1 MTSPTPN
8 DTSDRIR
15 PVLKQAEDS
24 LEHHLEEA
32 CEVKEDGVQGESTE
46 ELLRL
51 EDELLAAAR
60 AVERTVTI
68 RKVLEASACPDEET
82 GAAAAAAG
90 AGAGAEKEEASC
102 LVREFADRSGR
113 PWRVWQVK
121 PGRSR
126 EGLHGER
133 MLAAFTTGWLAFEA
147 LDDGTRRRLVGTV
160 EGWEDRP
167 DEELIPLLE
176 TAVEVPKRT
185 ERAKE
190 RGGAEQGPGEQARG
204 EQARG
209 EPAPG

>member
-8 DTSDRIR
+8 DTSHRIR

-46 ELLRL
+46 DLLRL

-60 AVERTVTI
+60 AVERTETI
-68 RKVLEASACPDEET
+68 RKVLEASACPDEEA
-82 GAAAAAAG
+82 GATAAAAG
-90 AGAGAEKEEASC
+90 GEKGEASC

-160 EGWEDRP
+160 EGWEERP

-190 RGGAEQGPGEQARG
+190 RGAGERA
-204 EQARG
+204 AD

>member
-8 DTSDRIR
+8 DAAERIR

-32 CEVKEDGVQGESTE
+32 CDVRADGVQGESTE

-82 GAAAAAAG
+82 IAQGGENGAAP
-90 AGAGAEKEEASC
+90 C
-102 LVREFADRSGR
+102 LVREFADGAGR

-133 MLAAFTTGWLAFEA
+133 MLAAFATGWLAFEA
-147 LDDGTRRRLVGTV
+147 LDDGTRRRLVGTA
-160 EGWEDRP
+160 EGWENRSDA
-167 DEELIPLLE
+167 ELIALLDE
-176 TAVEVPKRT
+176 AVEVPKRPP
-185 ERAKE
+185 R
-190 RGGAEQGPGEQARG
+190 PPARG
-204 EQARG
+204 EESRRG
-209 EPAPG
+209 